1 MRRIALA
8 LLVLLLVGCS
18 EPAGL
23 VIGESVGPD
32 FEAVALE
39 FWEEFEVFAE
49 ARLACFGPVTL
60 EASFEIEDRARY
72 EWTTHTIVVRVPQ
85 DPESLKG
92 SLAHELTHHVERVCE
107 EHEEVREGYL
117 LAMGYPP
124 DADWFAGDRW
134 ATTPSERFAEA
145 TVEVMLGERERTGDV
160 LLAEDEVVI
169 TALWWE
175 GR

>member
-8 LLVLLLVGCS
+8 LLVLLLLGCS

-23 VIGESVGPD
+23 IIGDSVGSD

-60 EASFEIEDRARY
+60 EASFELEDRARY
-72 EWTTHTIVVRVPQ
+72 EWTTQTVVVRVPQ
-85 DPESLKG
+85 SPESLMG
-92 SLAHELTHHVERVCE
+92 SLAHELTHHVERRCPA
-107 EHEEVREGYL
+107 HEEVREQYL
-117 LAMGYPP
+117 RAMGYPP

-145 TVEVMLGERERTGDV
+145 TAEAMLGTRERTADV
-160 LLAEDEVVI
+160 LLADAEVVVA
-169 TALWWE
+169 ALWWE